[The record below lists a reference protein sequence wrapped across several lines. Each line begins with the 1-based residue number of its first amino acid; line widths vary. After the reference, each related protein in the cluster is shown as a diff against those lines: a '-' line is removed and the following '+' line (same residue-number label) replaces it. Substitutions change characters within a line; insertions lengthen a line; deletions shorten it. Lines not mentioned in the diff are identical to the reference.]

1 MLRYKNSLLERI
13 LLEKGAYFSGFLKSV
28 LTDHCLGIDVQAEL
42 RAKGSPH
49 LGPTKGPMAPTS
61 QASPIQRA
69 MMNRQQ
75 QARRPTAGI
84 APKLDPIIPMAQPN
98 RDGAFSNLSPQLQP
112 TPSSQTSSPS
122 TSRSPAFAVQGGIS
136 PSTSDF
142 QAQQPHPQQRP
153 QPQPQP
159 QLRSLHPSHP
169 AISGVTPTSIGPT
182 NVPAPMIPMTT
193 AAASGLPSAYYPS
206 PFQKHID
213 QLGKLTRPFLSFL
226 FI

>member
-13 LLEKGAYFSGFLKSV
+13 LLEKSAFHLNHVSAATTDCLLK
-28 LTDHCLGIDVQAEL
+28 DIDVQAEL

-49 LGPTKGPMAPTS
+49 LGPTKAPLVPTS

-84 APKLDPIIPMAQPN
+84 APKLDPINPMVQPN
-98 RDGAFSNLSPQLQP
+98 REGAFSTQSPQLQP

-122 TSRSPAFAVQGGIS
+122 TSKSPGFAVQGGIS

-142 QAQQPHPQQRP
+142 QAQQPHPQQRS
-153 QPQPQP
+153 QQQP
-159 QLRSLHPSHP
+159 QLRPLNPSHP
-169 AISGVTPTSIGPT
+169 AMTGVASTPIGSAAGPPGP
-182 NVPAPMIPMTT
+182 VPMTT
-193 AAASGLPSAYYPS
+193 AGGLPSAYYPS

-213 QLGKLTRPFLSFL
+213 QLGKLTRPLLSFL
-226 FI
+226 FV